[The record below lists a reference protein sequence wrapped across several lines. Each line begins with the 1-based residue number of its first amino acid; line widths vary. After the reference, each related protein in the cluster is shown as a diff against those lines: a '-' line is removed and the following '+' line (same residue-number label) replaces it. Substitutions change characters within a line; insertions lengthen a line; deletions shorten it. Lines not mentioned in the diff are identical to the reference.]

1 MLYHHPA
8 ARDLCRVRWHGAG
21 GRPGDHHH
29 DCCRPRTNPL
39 CCLAVPFDPVVYDRT
54 AKKEGITVVAPS
66 QIAVDLLGMPGRGP
80 NEAEAL
86 IEWMRDIE
94 YAGRA

>member
-1 MLYHHPA
+1 VIFAVFVGMVLAAVLVIIIMIAVARGPILYVA
-8 ARDLCRVRWHGAG
+8 
-21 GRPGDHHH
+21 
-29 DCCRPRTNPL
+29 
-39 CCLAVPFDPVVYDRT
+39 LAVPFDPVVYDSRT